1 MEQADD
7 FAEESFYVADDEKSI
22 TLVDILGEIKDK
34 RLSLQ
39 MFMSL
44 LKDLS
49 QIMSVQ
55 EEERKNPKG
64 EKKAEIKTKKLG
76 KSINQEDT

>member
-1 MEQADD
+1 MMMEQVPDT
-7 FAEESFYVADDEKSI
+7 AEESFYVADDEKSI
-22 TLVDILGEIKDK
+22 TLVDLLGDLQDK
-34 RLSLQ
+34 SLTLD

-55 EEERKNPKG
+55 EEERKGSKS
-64 EKKAEIKTKKLG
+64 IKTHGFKKNIKFPSKHSG
-76 KSINQEDT
+76 

>member
-1 MEQADD
+1 MRPNLKFRQGPGGGIQMESVSDTT
-7 FAEESFYVADDEKSI
+7 AEESFYVADDEKSI
-22 TLVDILGEIKDK
+22 TLVDILAEIKDK

-49 QIMSVQ
+49 EIMSVQ
-55 EEERKNPKG
+55 AEDRKGDSKR
-64 EKKAEIKTKKLG
+64 K
-76 KSINQEDT
+76 

>member
-1 MEQADD
+1 MESVSDTT
-7 FAEESFYVADDEKSI
+7 AEESFYVADDEKSI
-22 TLVDILGEIKDK
+22 TLVDILAEIKDK

-49 QIMSVQ
+49 EIMSVQ
-55 EEERKNPKG
+55 AEDRKGDSTRK
-64 EKKAEIKTKKLG
+64 
-76 KSINQEDT
+76 